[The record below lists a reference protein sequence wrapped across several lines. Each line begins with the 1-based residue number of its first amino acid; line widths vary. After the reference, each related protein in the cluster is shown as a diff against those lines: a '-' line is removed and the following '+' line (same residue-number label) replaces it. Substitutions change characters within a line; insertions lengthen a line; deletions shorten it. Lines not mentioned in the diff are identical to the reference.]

1 MIGSA
6 DGTTEVVT
14 PDEEQIDS
22 DLEDA
27 IDDPFTQGATFQ
39 RTLADVTADSKTFN
53 PTMLVLGYSMWG
65 LDPASIA
72 RLLNTEHAI
81 IEGIMNSDLF
91 FRTRTELLEAIR
103 YAELGSIHGYLSQ
116 KAKDAAVVVAS
127 ALRDK
132 STDVKLAAARDVLDR
147 TGFRPADR
155 VEHVHRFD
163 DDLRIVHLTE
173 APSPDIDIEV
183 N

>member
-1 MIGSA
+1 MIGNV

-14 PDEEQIDS
+14 PDEEQVDS

-27 IDDPFTQGATFQ
+27 VDDPFVLGATFQ
-39 RTLADVTADSKTFN
+39 RTLADVTSDSKTFN
-53 PTMLVLGYSMWG
+53 PTMLVLSYSMWG
-65 LDPASIA
+65 LDPISIA
-72 RLLNTEHAI
+72 RLLNTTEAI

-91 FRTRTELLEAIR
+91 FRTRTEILEAIR

-116 KAKDAAVVVAS
+116 KAKSAAKTVAS
-127 ALRDK
+127 ALTNK
-132 STDVKLAAARDVLDR
+132 SVDVQLAAAKDILDR

-155 VEHVHRFD
+155 VEHVHKFD

-173 APSPDIDIEV
+173 APSPNIDIEV